1 MSKIAFFCIPA
12 HGHTNPTLAVVREL
26 VLRGNEVWYY
36 SYDSMKEKIEST
48 GARFLSCDKY
58 DMQMRPAPEDG
69 ARISMDLAFAT
80 EVLVET
86 TLAVGKGI
94 EAEMR
99 AWKPDCIVADSMA
112 VWGKAIAR
120 KLGCPFVSSTTTFA
134 FNRES
139 ARTMK
144 QSPKELFGML
154 FSIGKINRNVK
165 RLRENGYPIRN
176 ILDIIQNDNETDTI
190 VYTSPEFQPC
200 VETFSEKYL
209 FVGPSIQGAEGKRT
223 GTARKEAKAREAGT
237 QDRGEREKTGKQVY
251 ISLGTVNN
259 DKAGFYRSCIAA
271 LRDMPVAAVISVGE
285 MPDLEQLG
293 EIPGNIRVER
303 YVNQIEVLQNTD
315 VFLTHC
321 GMNSV
326 SEALYFQV
334 PLVLFPQ
341 TAEQQSV
348 ASRVYELGAGVYLAG
363 TDAGAV
369 RNAVMSVLETE
380 EYRQKAVEIAES
392 FYRCGGAAAAAEKIE
407 RAANPRRS
415 LSAIDW

>member
-12 HGHTNPTLAVVREL
+12 HGHTNPTLAVVSEL
-26 VLRGNEVWYY
+26 VRRGNEVWYY
-36 SYDSMKEKIEST
+36 SYDSMKEKIESA
-48 GARFLSCDKY
+48 GARFISCDKY
-58 DMQMRPAPEDG
+58 DMQMQLAPADG
-69 ARISMDLAFAT
+69 VRISTDLAFAT
-80 EVLVET
+80 KVLVET

-94 EAEMR
+94 EAEML

-134 FNRES
+134 FNKAS
-139 ARTMK
+139 AKTMK
-144 QSPKELFGML
+144 QSPGSLFKL
-154 FSIGKINRNVK
+154 FASMGKINRDVK
-165 RLRENGYPIRN
+165 RLRENGYPIKN
-176 ILDIIQNDNETDTI
+176 ILDIIQNDNDTDTI

-200 VETFSEKYL
+200 AETFSEKYL
-209 FVGPSIQGAEGKRT
+209 FVGPSI
-223 GTARKEAKAREAGT
+223 REEQAAGRR
-237 QDRGEREKTGKQVY
+237 DRENQEGERKQVY

-259 DKAGFYRSCIAA
+259 DKCGFYQNCMAA
-271 LRDMPVAAVISVGE
+271 LRDMPIDVVISVGE
-285 MPDLEQLG
+285 MLELEKLG
-293 EIPGNIRVER
+293 KIPGNMRVER

-326 SEALYFQV
+326 SEALYFRV

-348 ASRVYELGAGVYLAG
+348 AARVHELGAGVYLKAA
-363 TDAGAV
+363 DAGAV
-369 RNAVMSVLETE
+369 REAVAAVLEE
-380 EYRQKAVEIAES
+380 PAYRRKAGEIAES

-407 RAANPRRS
+407 RAAKIEK
-415 LSAIDW
+415 AAKG